1 MKFLNM
7 TDELIRQILLL
18 NEQERRKLVQIIN
31 ASFEPFEEGHVF
43 FEQDFPE
50 ETIAIIRQRTED
62 IEEEHPCLIEF
73 DDHILTLL

>member
-1 MKFLNM
+1 M
-7 TDELIRQILLL
+7 DELIRQILLL

-31 ASFEPFEEGHVF
+31 ASYELYEEGHVF

-62 IEEEHPCLIEF
+62 IENEKPCLIEF
-73 DDHILTLL
+73 DDHLSILL